1 MADRA
6 RLIEVDKLFTKL
18 GFTAFGGPAV
28 HAGMMEDEVVHRRK
42 WIDRQHFLDL
52 MAAVNFIPGP
62 NSTELAIHIGLIRAG
77 LPGLVVAGVCFITP
91 AVLIILPLAWLYTTY
106 QQLPAVGG
114 VLRGISAV
122 VIAVIAV
129 AMLRLFK
136 TALSNPIY
144 IAIAVITVI
153 AGYCLRGVTV
163 VPIELVLLGVAA
175 FTGWFAQSRSHK
187 AALPLIALSLLPLAQ
202 DASSPLAVSQRSPSS
217 QRETGSKKTRWFDG
231 MSKMLAF
238 PFLAMPAMSTTTA
251 GLLTMTLA
259 FLRIGATLFGSGYL
273 LVPYLQAGLVDR
285 AHLLTQ
291 QQMQDSIAVGQVT
304 PGPLLTTATFAGYV
318 VGHTTLHGGNAL
330 GVIGALLATVAI
342 FAPSFVL
349 VALLGKYHP
358 AVRNL
363 PGARG
368 ALDGMN
374 AAVVA
379 MILLVLIKLA
389 AASLHDAWSI
399 GLAVVG
405 AVLMLAWNVNSTWL
419 IAGAGLVGW
428 LVYR

>member
-6 RLIEVDKLFTKL
+6 RLIELAKLFTKL

-52 MAAVNFIPGP
+52 LAAVNFIPGP

-77 LPGLVVAGVCFITP
+77 FPGLIVAGICFITP

-106 QQLPAVGG
+106 GQMPAVSG
-114 VLRGISAV
+114 VLHGIGAV

-129 AMLRLFK
+129 AMVRLFK
-136 TALSNPIY
+136 TALTSPLY
-144 IAIAVITVI
+144 IAIAVVTVV
-153 AGYCLRGVTV
+153 AGYFLRDVTV
-163 VPIELVLLGVAA
+163 VPIELVLLAAAAIVGWIGARPKRLTPSSTTLPLVAA
-175 FTGWFAQSRSHK
+175 
-187 AALPLIALSLLPLAQ
+187 PLGMMVRIWDLFPPLSAT
-202 DASSPLAVSQRSPSS
+202 A
-217 QRETGSKKTRWFDG
+217 
-231 MSKMLAF
+231 
-238 PFLAMPAMSTTTA
+238 A

-291 QQMQDSIAVGQVT
+291 QQMQDSIAIGQVT

-318 VGHTTLHGGNAL
+318 IGHTKLQGGPWL
-330 GVIGALLATVAI
+330 GLVGAVLATVAI
-342 FAPSFVL
+342 FSPSFVF
-349 VALLGKYHP
+349 VTLLGKFLP
-358 AVRNL
+358 AIRSR

-389 AASLHDAWSI
+389 AASLHDAWSVS
-399 GLAVVG
+399 LAIVG
-405 AVLMLAWNVNSTWL
+405 AVLMLVRNVNSTWL

>member
-1 MADRA
+1 MSAIGKLGRIGYSLAMPDRG
-6 RLIEVDKLFTKL
+6 RLIELAKLFTKL

-52 MAAVNFIPGP
+52 LSAVNFIPGP

-77 LPGLVVAGVCFITP
+77 FPGLLVAGVCFITP

-106 QQLPAVGG
+106 GQMPAVTG
-114 VLRGISAV
+114 VMRGIGAV

-129 AMLRLFK
+129 AMLRLCK
-136 TALSNPIY
+136 AALNSPLQ
-144 IAIAVITVI
+144 IAIAIVTLFAGVKLRNMTAVPVELILLAMAATV
-153 AGYCLRGVTV
+153 
-163 VPIELVLLGVAA
+163 
-175 FTGWFAQSRSHK
+175 GWMAHRK
-187 AALPLIALSLLPLAQ
+187 PTTTLPAIALPLGPTA
-202 DASSPLAVSQRSPSS
+202 
-217 QRETGSKKTRWFDG
+217 
-231 MSKMLAF
+231 
-238 PFLAMPAMSTTTA
+238 A
-251 GLLTMTLA
+251 GLLSMVLA

-285 AHLLTQ
+285 LNLLTQ
-291 QQMQDSIAVGQVT
+291 QQMQDSIAIGQIT

-318 VGHTTLHGGNAL
+318 IGHTRLGGGHGL
-330 GVIGALLATVAI
+330 GIIAGVLATLAI
-342 FAPSFVL
+342 FAPSFVF
-349 VALLGKYHP
+349 VALLGRVLPKIR
-358 AVRNL
+358 AM

-389 AASLHDAWSI
+389 TVNLRDAWSI

-405 AVLMLAWNVNSTWL
+405 TVLMFAWNVNATWL
-419 IAGAGLVGW
+419 IAGAGVVGW
-428 LVYR
+428 IVYR